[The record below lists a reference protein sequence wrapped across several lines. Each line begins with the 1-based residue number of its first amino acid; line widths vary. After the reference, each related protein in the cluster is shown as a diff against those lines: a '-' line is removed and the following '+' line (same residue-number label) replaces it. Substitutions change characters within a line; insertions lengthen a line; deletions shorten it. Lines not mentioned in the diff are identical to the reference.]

1 MSNHQMNYLTSFVLL
16 SLIQFIIITDASHSP
31 KLKVNFGVNLPA
43 LSFKLPSMSLPK
55 MQITAVI
62 KGSRPKPM
70 NIQLPAISLHAKSL
84 EDTWGSEGGEY
95 NQGYSGYSGGNN
107 GNSVD
112 EGKPYETGYA
122 SENEEDF
129 ADPNEDTFD
138 SEDQSETNGDQQ
150 FDSQYNSGQSVN
162 QSHVQPPNGN
172 NYQNNKGFYEVQS
185 PNMNPANGQPNMM
198 NGQTTVNPEK
208 NQPIN
213 GNLFPEM
220 VPNQKYQHQMNH
232 NQPRWNQNAV
242 QNQPMKHLNPNNQI
256 YGGHNMNNGERHF
269 IVKLP
274 HNLQLPQGHLV
285 NNGLNGHQLNGN
297 DNENFIHQ
305 LPYLKRIV
313 VNNEP
318 IRLANPIAFNN
329 NDYRAQIANNQ
340 AGFSKRSIIVPNYYR
355 YAILA

>member
-1 MSNHQMNYLTSFVLL
+1 
-16 SLIQFIIITDASHSP
+16 
-31 KLKVNFGVNLPA
+31 
-43 LSFKLPSMSLPK
+43 
-55 MQITAVI
+55 
-62 KGSRPKPM
+62 
-70 NIQLPAISLHAKSL
+70 
-84 EDTWGSEGGEY
+84 
-95 NQGYSGYSGGNN
+95 
-107 GNSVD
+107 
-112 EGKPYETGYA
+112 
-122 SENEEDF
+122 
-129 ADPNEDTFD
+129 
-138 SEDQSETNGDQQ
+138 
-150 FDSQYNSGQSVN
+150 
-162 QSHVQPPNGN
+162 
-172 NYQNNKGFYEVQS
+172 
-185 PNMNPANGQPNMM
+185 
-198 NGQTTVNPEK
+198 
-208 NQPIN
+208 
-213 GNLFPEM
+213 
-220 VPNQKYQHQMNH
+220 
-232 NQPRWNQNAV
+232 
-242 QNQPMKHLNPNNQI
+242 MKHLNPNNQI